1 MKPKVTLLID
11 SLGSGGAQQQLA
23 LVAGQLVQRGMEVQV
38 VWYAPGQA
46 FVALPAG
53 VVACQMQRRHSRNPA
68 WLLDLRRVLADS
80 DVVHAWM
87 ESPSAYAALA
97 LAGLPNAPALVTAI
111 RCSLPTLLARK
122 PLAAMQLAAAWA
134 SDAVVSNSADVLP
147 WLRRRGVAADR
158 LYHTPN
164 SLAPKWQ
171 HLQAST
177 PAEQAQ
183 ALTQVGCDPA
193 QPPILLVGRFDRW
206 KNQDGLVR
214 ALAIVQRR
222 GQVAVPPVLLLGAP
236 EDPTRVAQ
244 VRLLASQHGLSL
256 VIGQPV
262 PNVSVYMQATRLLVL
277 CSHADGSPN
286 VVLEG
291 LAAGANVVATAV
303 GEVPNLIRTG
313 QTGLTCRPNSDLDLA
328 DVLETALLLPES
340 DWESMRL
347 AGQQDV
353 RLRFAA
359 DRQMTDLVAI
369 YQQAIRRAGR
379 QLPGDWP
386 KET

>member
-23 LVAGQLVQRGMEVQV
+23 LVAGQLVQRGVVVQV
-38 VWYAPGQA
+38 VWYTQGKA
-46 FVALPAG
+46 FVALPDG
-53 VVACQMQRRHSRNPA
+53 VVARQMQRHHPRNPA
-68 WLLDLRRVLADS
+68 WLLALRRELADS
-80 DVVHAWM
+80 DLVHAWM
-87 ESPSAYAALA
+87 ESPSAYAAVA
-97 LAGLPNAPALVTAI
+97 LAGLRKRPALVSGI

-122 PLAAMQLAAAWA
+122 PFAAMQLAAAWA

-147 WLRRRGVAADR
+147 WLRSRGVAADR

-177 PAEQAQ
+177 PAEQALV
-183 ALTQVGCDPA
+183 LTQVGCDPA

-222 GQVAVPPVLLLGAP
+222 GQVAVPPVLLLGAL
-236 EDPTRVAQ
+236 EDPARVAH

-262 PNVSVYMQATRLLVL
+262 PNVSVYMQAARLLVL
-277 CSHADGSPN
+277 CSHAEGSPN

-303 GEVPNLIRTG
+303 GEVPNLIRAG
-313 QTGLTCRPNSDLDLA
+313 QTGLTCQPNSDDALA
-328 DVLETALLLPES
+328 DMLEKALLLSQS
-340 DWESMRL
+340 DWDAMRL

-353 RLRFAA
+353 RVRFAA
-359 DRQMTDLVAI
+359 DRQMADLLAI
-369 YQQAIRRAGR
+369 YQTAVGRAGR
-379 QLPGDWP
+379 QWPGS
-386 KET
+386 